1 MIAGALLAWSPAMF
15 LAGMTGWLAGWLS
28 RRCWSLRPCRCFSP
42 IPPHPFCRSSSRSPS
57 TAAWCCWPPRLS
69 VHRTT
74 GSQATG
80 CARWGAPGTPLLG
93 VLLQGARQITQGFD
107 GALSHRGIWSQSP
120 GADASQQRATGS
132 PLVIETG
139 LLDNGHSMIRQGQ
152 TDGIA
157 AAPAFDAF
165 RLTAHHAAAGSLVS
179 LMALCLTTI
188 PYAAFP
194 GLIWN
199 DWLPHAYPSLVHR
212 YLGQINPLRG
222 ARPCET
228 GGPFRDGP
236 AHLPA
241 SILRTP

>member
-1 MIAGALLAWSPAMF
+1 MIGLLSALAGAWIFLPADQPLALTVVMIAGALLAWSPAMF
-15 LAGMTGWLAGWLS
+15 PAGMTGWLAGWLS
-28 RRCWSLRPCRCFSP
+28 RR
-42 IPPHPFCRSSSRSPS
+42 
-57 TAAWCCWPPRLS
+57 CWPPRLS

-120 GADASQQRATGS
+120 GADASQQRATGG

-157 AAPAFDAF
+157 AAPAFGAF

-212 YLGQINPLRG
+212 YLGQMSPLRG
-222 ARPCET
+222 ARPRET
-228 GGPFRDGP
+228 GGPVRDGP